1 MERVTKGFCNPRISI
16 AKDPL
21 RCNSRSEQAQK
32 TTSLN
37 VEPRTSYRASVG
49 RMPRTTRWTHLLIS
63 ESFQLCNQVLGI
75 HGKHRA
81 INSNLHPGVSILQHI
96 TSLSRKLFTSD
107 LRNASA
113 IQAMVIL
120 PNYLPSTG
128 WCRGYLATN
137 RIGEFSMSAVL
148 SIPELMRYVCDDNTS
163 ELNSPGHCHNP

>member
-21 RCNSRSEQAQK
+21 RCNSRSEQVHK

-49 RMPRTTRWTHLLIS
+49 RMPRTTGWTHLLIS

-96 TSLSRKLFTSD
+96 TSLSRKLCTSD
-107 LRNASA
+107 LRKAST
-113 IQAMVIL
+113 ITSYGNTLEL
-120 PNYLPSTG
+120 PPQYWVMSGLSCHWPYRRDFRCRPS
-128 WCRGYLATN
+128 
-137 RIGEFSMSAVL
+137 
-148 SIPELMRYVCDDNTS
+148 
-163 ELNSPGHCHNP
+163 